1 MAEPVDAADSKSA
14 GGNTMRVRVSL
25 PASGEKNRENQAFL
39 AGHPGVP
46 GVGSSRGI
54 PSQRG
59 DRGQGAGEGAAIGAQ
74 YGHGRRRPVDRARDP
89 GAGGSQHRRARR
101 RGRFRASGGRRGL
114 GDAARLRPGAG
125 RLHDAGDGRH
135 RVRETPARAPRLRAR
150 ADRNGDG
157 ARRPQGT
164 LRGARCRDHR
174 LPDQAGRRAR
184 MPGALQ
190 EPADAAP
197 PAARARGPAAPARA
211 HGRGRDQGR
220 ARAGKGNAAA
230 PCAGGRIPRRGDRL
244 SPDPHVALLAPD
256 RRGARPRARRGG
268 DHRALRAA
276 ARHRQDRHPRP
287 YPAEAGQARR
297 RRVAGDAAP
306 PRHRARDPEGQRLE
320 VRAHGGPHRARPPR
334 KVRGLGLSE
343 RSGRRPYPALRP
355 HRRGGRR
362 LRRADVGAALQGR
375 LARGA
380 RLRIHHFTGRAAFR
394 SAHGRCLS
402 RHEVRG
408 GADPAGVAGPADGAL
423 MAVLGEHY
431 ARLRA
436 RLAARPDTEHEQ
448 AIVRLLVG
456 LALGLYLLPE
466 ILQRQAAG
474 LAEQHILVW
483 LGFLAA
489 SAGIFGAILAW
500 PGESP
505 WRRTFG
511 AVLDISTLTW
521 CLVHFE
527 EQGAPLFLVYVW
539 VTLANGFRFGA
550 RQLIV
555 SLVASVAGF
564 SFALW
569 QSEFWQRHVGVGMGL
584 LIGFILL
591 SLYVRKLVT
600 QLFDALARAEAANQ
614 AKRRFISVVSHEMRT
629 PLNAIIGMSDLMRD
643 TALTREQADMLQTL
657 RSSSRVMLG
666 LVEDVLDF
674 SKIEAGKV
682 TLEKADFD
690 LHVLLNSTCRIL
702 AAQAAAKGVEF
713 VVSLMPEVPPAVR
726 GDPHYLRQILINLAG
741 NAVKFT
747 ERGSVTV
754 HVSAQSETEASVR
767 LKFSI
772 RDTGIGIPPEAQA
785 SIFESFAQADQ
796 STTRRF
802 GGTGLGTTIAKQLVG
817 LMGGKIGL
825 ESAVGLGSTFWVEL
839 QLEKQ
844 PERVGAGT
852 GELAGARILLVG
864 FREAERAPLD
874 RVLAG
879 EGVTPVAVADVEEG
893 VARLVAEISLAKP
906 YHSAV
911 LYGSGEDPKLAQRFR
926 RAAPDPAPPTVLAV
940 PRGADG

>member
-1 MAEPVDAADSKSA
+1 MA
-14 GGNTMRVRVSL
+14 T
-25 PASGEKNRENQAFL
+25 
-39 AGHPGVP
+39 
-46 GVGSSRGI
+46 
-54 PSQRG
+54 
-59 DRGQGAGEGAAIGAQ
+59 AGE
-74 YGHGRRRPVDRARDP
+74 
-89 GAGGSQHRRARR
+89 
-101 RGRFRASGGRRGL
+101 
-114 GDAARLRPGAG
+114 
-125 RLHDAGDGRH
+125 
-135 RVRETPARAPRLRAR
+135 
-150 ADRNGDG
+150 
-157 ARRPQGT
+157 
-164 LRGARCRDHR
+164 
-174 LPDQAGRRAR
+174 
-184 MPGALQ
+184 
-190 EPADAAP
+190 
-197 PAARARGPAAPARA
+197 
-211 HGRGRDQGR
+211 
-220 ARAGKGNAAA
+220 
-230 PCAGGRIPRRGDRL
+230 
-244 SPDPHVALLAPD
+244 LLA
-256 RRGARPRARRGG
+256 
-268 DHRALRAA
+268 
-276 ARHRQDRHPRP
+276 
-287 YPAEAGQARR
+287 
-297 RRVAGDAAP
+297 
-306 PRHRARDPEGQRLE
+306 
-320 VRAHGGPHRARPPR
+320 
-334 KVRGLGLSE
+334 K
-343 RSGRRPYPALRP
+343 
-355 HRRGGRR
+355 
-362 LRRADVGAALQGR
+362 
-375 LARGA
+375 
-380 RLRIHHFTGRAAFR
+380 
-394 SAHGRCLS
+394 
-402 RHEVRG
+402 
-408 GADPAGVAGPADGAL
+408 
-423 MAVLGEHY
+423 
-431 ARLRA
+431 LRA
-436 RLAARPDTEHEQ
+436 RLSGRPDTEHEQ

-555 SLVASVAGF
+555 SLVASVVGF
-564 SFALW
+564 SCALW
-569 QSEFWQRHVGVGMGL
+569 QSEFWQRHLGVGIGL

-591 SLYVRKLVT
+591 SLYVRNLVT

-643 TALTREQADMLQTL
+643 TPLNREQADMLQTL

-690 LHVLLNSTCRIL
+690 LHALLNSTCRIL

-754 HVSAQSETEASVR
+754 HVSAQSETESSVR

-864 FREAERAPLD
+864 FPEAEREPLD

-879 EGVTPVAVADVEEG
+879 WGATPVAVADVEAG
-893 VARLVAEISLAKP
+893 VSRLVAEISLAKP

-911 LYGSGEDPKLAQRFR
+911 LYGSGDDPKLAQRFR

-940 PRGADG
+940 PRDADVPRFEALSSGFAAVLELPFDKRQLFNVLHSVSAGDEVREGVIRLQDYARRGVDARKLRVLVADDNATNREVIGRILDRGGHSATVVNDGEQALDAFEKERYDIVLLDRNMPELGGIETLRALRLMTRGRERLPVAILSADATAEARRECLEAGADAFLAKPIEAARLLDELQKLCAAKPEEARRPEPAPASRPASRTVAAAPTVINAETLADLDALGSSPGFLEKLIGVFVADNTALVTRMEQAVAARNYHEFKSLLHAMKGSSASMGTDRLTKVCTNLGKLSDAELRLQAPRLMRSIADELSAASSELDRYLRDKQQSAG